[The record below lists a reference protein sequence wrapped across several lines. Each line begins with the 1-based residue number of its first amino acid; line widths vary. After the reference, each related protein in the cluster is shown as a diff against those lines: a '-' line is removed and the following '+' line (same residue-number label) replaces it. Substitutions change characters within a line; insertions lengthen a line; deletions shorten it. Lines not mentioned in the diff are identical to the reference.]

1 VIVLEKRSNKKWI
14 FKGNT
19 VEEAIQ
25 NGLSALGVSR
35 EDVNIKV
42 VNEEQRGLFGME
54 GADQAK
60 IIITMK

>member
-1 VIVLEKRSNKKWI
+1 MEKRSNKKWI

>member
-1 VIVLEKRSNKKWI
+1 MEKRSTKKWI
-14 FKGNT
+14 FQGNT

-25 NGLSALGVSR
+25 NGLSELGVSR

-42 VNEEQRGLFGME
+42 VNEEQRGLFGM
-54 GADQAK
+54 GGVDQAK